1 MRGARVINFAIGIFV
16 IAAFLNGLLLWRA
29 AAEDFGSLD
38 GTWEGDLKSID
49 LTGEGKATT
58 AWRRII
64 IQDGQARVFYKRDEK
79 INEVKPGKFRVE
91 RQLTN
96 AVIVAIDSGND
107 NKGTWVETWAFAVT
121 QKDKNT
127 LITNF
132 MRQVNNI
139 NLPLSAGHSVPS
151 PIPSPGTKRE
161 T

>member
-1 MRGARVINFAIGIFV
+1 MRGARVISFAIGIAV
-16 IAAFLNGLLLWRA
+16 IAACLNGLVLWRA

-49 LTGEGKATT
+49 LTGEGQATT
-58 AWRRII
+58 SWRRII
-64 IQDGQARVFYKRDEK
+64 IQDGQARIFYKRDEK

-96 AVIVAIDSGND
+96 AVIVAIDSGHD
-107 NKGTWVETWAFAVT
+107 NEGTWVETWAFAVT

-139 NLPLSAGHSVPS
+139 NLPLSVGHSKFSAVAAGELS
-151 PIPSPGTKRE
+151 RK
-161 T
+161 

>member
-1 MRGARVINFAIGIFV
+1 MRGARVVNFAIGIVV
-16 IAAFLNGLLLWRA
+16 IAAFLNGLLLWQA
-29 AAEDFGSLD
+29 AAEDFSSLD

-58 AWRRII
+58 SWRRII

-96 AVIVAIDSGND
+96 AVIVAIDSGHD
-107 NKGTWVETWAFAVT
+107 NEGTWVETWAFAVT

-139 NLPLSAGHSVPS
+139 NLPLSVSYSKFSAVATGELSR
-151 PIPSPGTKRE
+151 K
-161 T
+161 

>member
-1 MRGARVINFAIGIFV
+1 MRGARVISFAIGIVV
-16 IAAFLNGLLLWRA
+16 IAACLNGLVLWRA

-38 GTWEGDLKSID
+38 GTWEGDLKSVD

-58 AWRRII
+58 SWRRII

-107 NKGTWVETWAFAVT
+107 NEGTWVETWAFAVT

-139 NLPLSAGHSVPS
+139 NLPLSVGHSKFSAVATGELS
-151 PIPSPGTKRE
+151 RK
-161 T
+161 

>member
-1 MRGARVINFAIGIFV
+1 MRGARVINFAIGIVV
-16 IAAFLNGLLLWRA
+16 IAAFLNVLLLWRA

-38 GTWEGDLKSID
+38 GTWEGDLKSVD
-49 LTGEGKATT
+49 LTGEGKVTT
-58 AWRRII
+58 SWRRII

-96 AVIVAIDSGND
+96 AVIVAIDSGHD
-107 NKGTWVETWAFAVT
+107 NEGTWVETWAFAVT

-139 NLPLSAGHSVPS
+139 NLPLSVSYSKFSAAATGELSR
-151 PIPSPGTKRE
+151 K
-161 T
+161 

>member
-1 MRGARVINFAIGIFV
+1 MRGARVISFAIAIVV
-16 IAAFLNGLLLWRA
+16 IAACLNGLLLWQA

-38 GTWEGDLKSID
+38 GTWEGDLKSVD

-58 AWRRII
+58 SWRRII

-91 RQLTN
+91 KQLTN
-96 AVIVAIDSGND
+96 AVIVAIDSGHD
-107 NKGTWVETWAFAVT
+107 NEGTWVETWAFAVT

-139 NLPLSAGHSVPS
+139 NLPLSVGHSKFSAVAAGELS
-151 PIPSPGTKRE
+151 RK
-161 T
+161 

>member
-1 MRGARVINFAIGIFV
+1 MRGARVVNFAIGIVV
-16 IAAFLNGLLLWRA
+16 IAAFLNGLLLWQA
-29 AAEDFGSLD
+29 AAEDFSSLD

-58 AWRRII
+58 SWRRII

-91 RQLTN
+91 RQLIN

-107 NKGTWVETWAFAVT
+107 NEGTSVETWAFAVT

-139 NLPLSAGHSVPS
+139 NLPLSVGHSKFS
-151 PIPSPGTKRE
+151 AAATGELSRK
-161 T
+161 